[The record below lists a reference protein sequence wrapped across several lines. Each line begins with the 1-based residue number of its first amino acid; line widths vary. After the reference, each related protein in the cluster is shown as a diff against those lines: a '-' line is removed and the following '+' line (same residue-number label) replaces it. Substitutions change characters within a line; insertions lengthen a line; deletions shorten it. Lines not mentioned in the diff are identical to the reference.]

1 MPINPCASC
10 LCVFVCAA
18 FVLFAA
24 FPCAAQDVDPS
35 KSSEPPF
42 PCAAQDVAP
51 SKSSEPPKK
60 SSNDP
65 LAQLS
70 QEDPPSTLCKPQASP
85 EPELRHHLLKVHATG
100 LFLVF
105 AGWAS
110 LGIGYE
116 FAYSEWGSIAV
127 NFGLGGAGD
136 LSRETGPVFGFDV
149 MALMTTPGIHRFV
162 LGFGLIN
169 NYNYLPGNECWTI
182 TPQYDGGRF
191 TKEECSMSIDLAF
204 NLSYRY
210 NPVTSPMFFEV
221 GLANQSGMALG
232 LKLSTGFT
240 F

>member
-1 MPINPCASC
+1 MPINPCAPC
-10 LCVFVCAA
+10 LCAFVCAA

-35 KSSEPPF
+35 KSSELPF
-42 PCAAQDVAP
+42 PCAAQDVDP
-51 SKSSEPPKK
+51 SKSSEPSKR
-60 SSNDP
+60 SSDDP

-70 QEDPPSTLCKPQASP
+70 QEDLPSTLCKPQASP
-85 EPELRHHLLKVHATG
+85 EPELRHHRFKAQATG
-100 LFLVF
+100 LFLLF
-105 AGWAS
+105 AAWGG

-127 NFGLGGAGD
+127 NFGLGKASALLD
-136 LSRETGPVFGFDV
+136 DETGPVFGFDV
-149 MALMTTPGIHRFV
+149 MALMTTPGIHSFV

-169 NYNYLPGNECWTI
+169 NYFPSNTCWTI
-182 TPQYDGGRF
+182 TKQNGSRY
-191 TKEECSMSIDLAF
+191 TKEECSVSIDLAF
-204 NLSYRY
+204 NLSYRH

-232 LKLSTGFT
+232 IKLSTGFT